1 MQETLTQVER
11 KLFDEQI
18 QQTGISEFGTSWN
31 ELLSGKA
38 SLPPEGARFD
48 IAFEGTLSGEK
59 INGTIKGTDFL
70 DIRADG
76 CFQIHIHAVA
86 TTYVGENIALRE
98 DVIFIPPE
106 DGSATG
112 GLRLNLQFWSSSAKY
127 LWLNRFQVLAVGKVD
142 TQTGKATLS
151 AHAI

>member
-1 MQETLTQVER
+1 MQATLTQVER

-18 QQTGISEFGTSWN
+18 QLTGITEFGTSWN

-70 DIRADG
+70 DVRADG
-76 CFQIHIHAVA
+76 RFQIHIHAVV
-86 TTYVGENIALRE
+86 TTDDGENIALRE
-98 DVIFIPPE
+98 DGIFIPPE

-112 GLRLNLQFWSSSAKY
+112 GLRLNL
-127 LWLNRFQVLAVGKVD
+127 
-142 TQTGKATLS
+142 
-151 AHAI
+151 